1 MAEYDKKDLE
11 KELDNKFGV
20 GNWQWKT
27 LEEQIM
33 ILAKAVYDLDT
44 ELKKCKKLK
53 QDTEEQL
60 RKWMQVKGRSP
71 QDQTSLGQA
80 LNDFTASAMKE
91 LGEAKA
97 EHEKAGTFKKGKVR
111 KRLSE
116 AEQNIAKIRRLKCT
130 YNGNLDRMVQSGGQ
144 APPPPYVKPTP
155 GIYPVI
161 DVQSGTI
168 DIKPQQPALTTQCTE
183 RIREWMCQT
192 QNQPRAA
199 ESTPLEYNFN
209 PNNPFGNR
217 VAHEQPNAPPIDPQS
232 GGGPTL
238 LRRPTQD
245 GSPFSPPVV
254 SGAHGFG
261 KGCPSVHWSQ
271 GEDMVMTETGEPPQT
286 HQWCGGHTCRLPAPN
301 PQCQPEQV
309 LVAVK
314 CVFKGMYYKDQDDG
328 SSSSSSVSQGS
339 VRAGLDID
347 ERLKTLEVT
356 LEQQL
361 AKLERE
367 SRAEAAQSNQI
378 EGGVHTRTRSHT
390 RRHSDGDP
398 SLMAPLLANSQGD
411 MKYVPFNLSDA
422 AGLAEQLPP
431 LTAGGGPWLK
441 QLAKLTGGVC
451 LAIGDFRN
459 LLNRATTAL
468 DAADVERQADIE
480 HLHNSEPF
488 TPHSAAISAVMRKK
502 WPVQASSTVPS
513 YPWDGKTNPAEYM
526 GLAAEDWINRTSTHP
541 GHEGVQQMWFR
552 TAVLKGIPEYV
563 RSKMEEDPNMGPDA
577 THDAWLKTILFH
589 MNKHKEKVDA
599 RTGEVDKLQFEL
611 VKAQLAEARKTLNE
625 DKKKSKP
632 AAASPDPAVAISTT
646 ANCGSISAHT
656 IWGSVQGT
664 W

>member
-1 MAEYDKKDLE
+1 MAEYGKKDLE

-33 ILAKAVYDLDT
+33 ILDKAVYDLET
-44 ELKKCKKLK
+44 EPKKCKKLK

-60 RKWMQVKGRSP
+60 RKWMQVKGKSP

-116 AEQNIAKIRRLKCT
+116 AKQNIAKIRSKCT

-144 APPPPYVKPTP
+144 APPPPYVNPTP

-199 ESTPLEYNFN
+199 QSTPLEYNFN

-217 VAHEQPNAPPIDPQS
+217 VAHEQPNAPPIDPQT

-261 KGCPSVHWSQ
+261 KGC
-271 GEDMVMTETGEPPQT
+271 TRYL
-286 HQWCGGHTCRLPAPN
+286 GH
-301 PQCQPEQV
+301 
-309 LVAVK
+309 
-314 CVFKGMYYKDQDDG
+314 
-328 SSSSSSVSQGS
+328 
-339 VRAGLDID
+339 D
-347 ERLKTLEVT
+347 E
-356 LEQQL
+356 
-361 AKLERE
+361 
-367 SRAEAAQSNQI
+367 
-378 EGGVHTRTRSHT
+378 
-390 RRHSDGDP
+390 
-398 SLMAPLLANSQGD
+398 
-411 MKYVPFNLSDA
+411 
-422 AGLAEQLPP
+422 
-431 LTAGGGPWLK
+431 
-441 QLAKLTGGVC
+441 
-451 LAIGDFRN
+451 
-459 LLNRATTAL
+459 
-468 DAADVERQADIE
+468 
-480 HLHNSEPF
+480 
-488 TPHSAAISAVMRKK
+488 KK

-589 MNKHKEKVDA
+589 MNKHKEKVDT

-632 AAASPDPAVAISTT
+632 GNMVVTT
-646 ANCGSISAHT
+646 AEGNSVNYVGQQHPQPQPPIPQPPPPQTQPLPYQPQPIVVQYQPTPYGGPYRGRGRGRGRGNRGGGRGPQQYDSGCFLCGAMDHWARHCTQPPWQWAGAPHPPQPQHQATYYPAPHPGAAPGGQYQMSP
-656 IWGSVQGT
+656 WGKEH
-664 W
+664 